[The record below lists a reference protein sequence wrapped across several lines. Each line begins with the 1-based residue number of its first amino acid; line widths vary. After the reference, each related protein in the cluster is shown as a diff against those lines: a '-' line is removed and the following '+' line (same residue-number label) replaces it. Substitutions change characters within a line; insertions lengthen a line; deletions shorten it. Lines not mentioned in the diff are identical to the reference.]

1 LTLHPAQKFHGF
13 RDIER
18 LAAREVRLVRM
29 GRANSSDFSFV
40 VVAISDMDRFYSY
53 IKEFATQSAFHLSDA
68 Q

>member
-29 GRANSSDFSFV
+29 GRAPRVLLGYFELFLDYVDEHF
-40 VVAISDMDRFYSY
+40 RFY
-53 IKEFATQSAFHLSDA
+53 
-68 Q
+68 

>member
-29 GRANSSDFSFV
+29 GRRNSTDFSFV
-40 VVAISDMDRFYSY
+40 VVAISDADRFYSY
-53 IKEFATQSAFHLSDA
+53 IEEFATQSEFQRRNA